1 MIAECP
7 TLTVPA
13 LTPED
18 IARSVRH
25 VPSAPKVLPRL
36 KQMLSDGNS
45 AIHEIVML
53 IRLDV
58 GISARVLQVAN
69 SAYYS
74 QGTRCYTV
82 EEAVARVGYD
92 EVYDLVAYAVASQVL
107 VRPLAAY
114 GIEADELWRQSVAC
128 ALAAET
134 IALYT
139 GQDRN
144 VAYTNGL
151 LHAVG
156 LVAVDEWA
164 RRNPHSWTL
173 VNEGFPRETVE
184 SERAA
189 LGFTNAEAGAALLR
203 MWDFPREMSE
213 PVRWQYAPNASGG
226 HLRMAC
232 LLHAA
237 KWLRSTVCAGGRR
250 LPAQLEEAQL
260 MALPLSPKLLAGM
273 AFMVETRLA
282 EISSLLD
289 VEDSPRLDL
298 KRLSEVD

>member
-1 MIAECP
+1 
-7 TLTVPA
+7 
-13 LTPED
+13 
-18 IARSVRH
+18 
-25 VPSAPKVLPRL
+25 
-36 KQMLSDGNS
+36 MLSDGNS

-74 QGTRCYTV
+74 QGTRCFTV

-107 VRPLAAY
+107 VRPLSAY

-173 VNEGFPRETVE
+173 VDEGFPRETIE

-203 MWDFPREMSE
+203 IWDFPREMSE
-213 PVRWQYAPNASGG
+213 PVRWQYAPSASDG

-250 LPAQLEEAQL
+250 LPALLDEAQL
-260 MALPLSPKLLAGM
+260 TPLALSPKLLAGM
-273 AFMVETRLA
+273 VFMVETRLA

-289 VEDSPRLDL
+289 VDNEPR
-298 KRLSEVD
+298 RGRVRFSEVD

>member
-7 TLTVPA
+7 TLPVHA

-18 IARSVRH
+18 VARSVRH

-58 GISARVLQVAN
+58 GISARVLHVAN

-74 QGTRCYTV
+74 QGARCFTV

-107 VRPLAAY
+107 VRPLSAY

-173 VNEGFPRETVE
+173 VNEGFPRETIE

-189 LGFTNAEAGAALLR
+189 LGFTNAE
-203 MWDFPREMSE
+203 PRCC
-213 PVRWQYAPNASGG
+213 ASGIFRG
-226 HLRMAC
+226 RC
-232 LLHAA
+232 PS
-237 KWLRSTVCAGGRR
+237 RCGGSTPPTHPTA
-250 LPAQLEEAQL
+250 
-260 MALPLSPKLLAGM
+260 
-273 AFMVETRLA
+273 T
-282 EISSLLD
+282 
-289 VEDSPRLDL
+289 
-298 KRLSEVD
+298 